1 MRHLLDFQDIS
12 KNHLENLIERTR
24 SLEVKPENLDCM
36 TLLKF
41 DEPSTRTRLSFAI
54 AAEKLGIKTF
64 ESSDVISAKQKGE
77 MLQHELE
84 TYISMG
90 IEILVLRTKENNIND
105 YREFK
110 EIGIISGGFGNKSHP
125 TQALIDISTL
135 YSFDKL
141 TDTSTP
147 VTYVGDV
154 KHSRVFESGR
164 QLLNLLGYKVGV
176 FTDQN
181 LLPDNKNDLEIYES
195 WDEVFENSNSIELLR
210 VQKERMLDI
219 EKINFDNYIKNYQLT
234 KKILDK
240 SQKDLIVLHPMPI
253 NIGIE
258 ISEDAIEDKKIKYID
273 QLSHAIPSRIAAYKY
288 VKGEIW
294 LKFLDL

>member
-1 MRHLLDFQDIS
+1 MRHFLDFQDIN

-36 TLLKF
+36 ALLKF
-41 DEPSTRTRLSFAI
+41 DEPSTRTRLSFAV
-54 AAEKLGIKTF
+54 AAEKLGIKTL

-77 MLQHELE
+77 ILKHEVE
-84 TYISMG
+84 TYVSMG
-90 IEILVLRTKENNIND
+90 IEILVLRTRENNIDD
-105 YREFK
+105 YREF
-110 EIGIISGGFGNKSHP
+110 EDIAFISAGFGNKSHP
-125 TQALIDISTL
+125 TQALVDISTL
-135 YSFDKL
+135 YSLNKINEKR
-141 TDTSTP
+141 TP

-164 QLLNLLGYKVGV
+164 QLLNLLGFKVGV
-176 FTDQN
+176 FTDKN
-181 LLPDNKNDLEIYES
+181 LLPDDKNDIEIYES
-195 WDEVFENSNSIELLR
+195 WDEVFENSNAIELLR
-210 VQKERMLDI
+210 VQKERLQDN
-219 EKINFDNYIKNYQLT
+219 EEINFDKYVNSYQLT
-234 KKILDK
+234 KDVLNK
-240 SQKDLIVLHPMPI
+240 SQSDMAVLHPMPI

>member
-36 TLLKF
+36 ALLKF
-41 DEPSTRTRLSFAI
+41 DEPSTRTRLSFAV

-77 MLQHELE
+77 ILKHEVE

-90 IEILVLRTKENNIND
+90 IEILVLRTKENNIDD

-110 EIGIISGGFGNKSHP
+110 DIAVISAGFGNKSHP
-125 TQALIDISTL
+125 TQALVDISTL
-135 YSFDKL
+135 YSLNKINEKG
-141 TDTSTP
+141 TP

-164 QLLNLLGYKVGV
+164 QLLNLLGFKVGV
-176 FTDQN
+176 FTDKN
-181 LLPDNKNDLEIYES
+181 LLPNNKNDLEIYES
-195 WDEVFENSNSIELLR
+195 WDEVFESSNAIELLR
-210 VQKERMLDI
+210 VQKERLQDN
-219 EKINFDNYIKNYQLT
+219 EEINFDEYINSYQLT
-234 KKILDK
+234 KDVLNK
-240 SQKDLIVLHPMPI
+240 SQSDMAVLHPMPI

-258 ISEDAIEDKKIKYID
+258 ISEDAIEDSKIKYKD
-273 QLSHAIPSRIAAYKY
+273 QLSHAIPSRIVAFKY
-288 VKGEIW
+288 VRDEI
-294 LKFLDL
+294 

>member
-36 TLLKF
+36 ALLKF
-41 DEPSTRTRLSFAI
+41 DEPSTRTRLSFAV

-77 MLQHELE
+77 ILKHEVE
-84 TYISMG
+84 TYVSMG

-105 YREFK
+105 YREF
-110 EIGIISGGFGNKSHP
+110 EDIAVISAGFGNKSHP
-125 TQALIDISTL
+125 TQALVDISTL
-135 YSFDKL
+135 YSLNKINEKR
-141 TDTSTP
+141 TP

-164 QLLNLLGYKVGV
+164 QLLNLLGFKVGV
-176 FTDQN
+176 FTDKN

-195 WDEVFENSNSIELLR
+195 WGEVFENSNAIELLR
-210 VQKERMLDI
+210 VQKERLQDK
-219 EKINFDNYIKNYQLT
+219 EEINFDEYINSYQLT
-234 KKILDK
+234 KDVLNK
-240 SQKDLIVLHPMPI
+240 SQSDLAVLHPMPI

-258 ISEDAIEDKKIKYID
+258 ISEDAIEDSKIKYKD
-273 QLSHAIPSRIAAYKY
+273 QLSHAIPSRIVAFKY
-288 VKGEIW
+288 VRDEI
-294 LKFLDL
+294 

>member
-41 DEPSTRTRLSFAI
+41 DEPSTRTRLTFAV

-77 MLQHELE
+77 ILKHEVE
-84 TYISMG
+84 TYVYMG
-90 IEILVLRTKENNIND
+90 IEILVLRTRENNIDD
-105 YREFK
+105 YREF
-110 EIGIISGGFGNKSHP
+110 EDIAVISAGFGNKSHP
-125 TQALIDISTL
+125 TQALVDISTL
-135 YSFDKL
+135 YSLNKINEKG
-141 TDTSTP
+141 TP

-164 QLLNLLGYKVGV
+164 QLLNLLGFKVGV
-176 FTDQN
+176 FTDKN
-181 LLPDNKNDLEIYES
+181 LLPNNKNDLEIYES
-195 WDEVFENSNSIELLR
+195 WGEVFENSNAIELLR
-210 VQKERMLDI
+210 VQKERLQDN
-219 EKINFDNYIKNYQLT
+219 EEINFDEYINSYQLT
-234 KKILDK
+234 KDVLNK
-240 SQKDLIVLHPMPI
+240 SQSDLAVLHPMPI

-258 ISEDAIEDKKIKYID
+258 ISEDAIEDSKIKYKD
-273 QLSHAIPSRIAAYKY
+273 QLSHAIPSRIVAFKY
-288 VKGEIW
+288 VRYEI
-294 LKFLDL
+294 

>member
-1 MRHLLDFQDIS
+1 MRHLLDFQDVN
-12 KNHLENLIERTR
+12 KNHLENLIEESR
-24 SLEVKPENLDCM
+24 SLKIKSKNLD
-36 TLLKF
+36 TLALLKF

-141 TDTSTP
+141 TNTSIP

-258 ISEDAIEDKKIKYID
+258 ISEDAIEDKKIKYVD
-273 QLSHAIPSRIAAYKY
+273 QLLSLIHISEPTRR
-288 VKGEIW
+288 
-294 LKFLDL
+294 